1 MKKGEFR
8 ISPIGYV
15 RADQRGFRLEIAE
28 EYRAGLEGLEG
39 FSHVDVLWWCHLLD
53 GAGPRGA
60 VTCERPY
67 RKGPATLGVF
77 ATRSP
82 ARPNPIA
89 ASVAP
94 VLGKDRVAGIIRVPW
109 IDAED
114 GTPILDLK
122 PYHPSVERVQNAA
135 VPGWCTHWPKWFEDS
150 ADFDWGSEIVHG

>member
-82 ARPNPIA
+82 PGPIRSRPA
-89 ASVAP
+89 WR
-94 VLGKDRVAGIIRVPW
+94 VLGIDRVAGTIRVPW
-109 IDAED
+109 IDAGG
-114 GTPILDLK
+114 GTPILDLSRTT
-122 PYHPSVERVQNAA
+122 PPWSGLAAA